1 MEVFQ
6 MSWQYTRRGDG
17 LIAVT
22 LDNNVWDFLFARKID
37 LAAELP
43 ADEFAVFITREV
55 EIESMAIKDTEA
67 KALLKDYT
75 AQTIARCGIKTTAVF
90 GFATDG
96 PGPQRV
102 GGWDQGPWQSQT
114 EREFY
119 DAIRQPYLLGRRET
133 NSQLT
138 QNEADAAVAAQSFFS
153 IALTCEK
160 PGNPGPLRFAAEHGG
175 RVLYLRNIALS
186 GLTLKAYIAALHR
199 A

>member
-1 MEVFQ
+1 MN
-6 MSWQYTRRGDG
+6 WQYTKRGDG

-43 ADEFAVFITREV
+43 SDEFAVFITREV
-55 EIESMAIKDTEA
+55 EIESMAIPDAES
-67 KALLKDYT
+67 KAMLKEYIART
-75 AQTIARCGIKTTAVF
+75 MARCGIKTTAVF
-90 GFATDG
+90 GFAMDG

-102 GGWDQGPWQSQT
+102 GGWDQGTWQSQT

-119 DAIRQPYLLGRRET
+119 DAIRQTYLFGRPET

-138 QNEADAAVAAQSFFS
+138 QNEADAAVAVQSFFS

-160 PGNPGPLRFAAEHGG
+160 PGKSGPLRFAADHGG
-175 RVLYLRNIALS
+175 KVLYLRDIDRS
-186 GLTLKAYIAALHR
+186 GPTPKEYITALHH

>member
-1 MEVFQ
+1 MNL
-6 MSWQYTRRGDG
+6 QYTRRGDG

-22 LDNNVWDFLFARKID
+22 LDNNVWDFLFARKTD

-43 ADEFAVFITREV
+43 SDEFAVFITREV
-55 EIESMAIKDTEA
+55 EIEGMAIPDTESNTM
-67 KALLKDYT
+67 LKDYIVR
-75 AQTIARCGIKTTAVF
+75 TIARCGIKTTAVF

-102 GGWDQGPWQSQT
+102 GGFDQGTWQSQT

-119 DAIRQPYLLGRRET
+119 DAIRQPYLFGRRET

-138 QNEADAAVAAQSFFS
+138 HNEADAAVAAQSFFS
-153 IALTCEK
+153 VALTCEK
-160 PGNPGPLRFAAEHGG
+160 PGKPGPLRFAAEHGG
-175 RVLYLRNIALS
+175 KVLYLPDVDRS
-186 GLTLKAYIAALHR
+186 GLTLRSYIAAFHY